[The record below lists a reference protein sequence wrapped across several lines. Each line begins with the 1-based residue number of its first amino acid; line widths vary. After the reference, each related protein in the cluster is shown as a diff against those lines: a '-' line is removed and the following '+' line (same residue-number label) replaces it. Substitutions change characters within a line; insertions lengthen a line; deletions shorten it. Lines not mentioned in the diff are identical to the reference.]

1 MYGSMK
7 ALLLELANLSRPLS
21 AGRAWAASRA
31 ALSNAHHFCF
41 LLARMVGLEL
51 GDGSRASHF
60 GSCRARMM
68 TAPHFRQESAMRL
81 SSSSSMQPKSM
92 HI

>member
-1 MYGSMK
+1 MVRARGQQSAS
-7 ALLLELANLSRPLS
+7 ALYHAR
-21 AGRAWAASRA
+21 
-31 ALSNAHHFCF
+31 F
-41 LLARMVGLEL
+41 LLAARMVGLEL

-68 TAPHFRQESAMRL
+68 TAPHFRHESAMRL
-81 SSSSSMQPKSM
+81 SSRKSMQLNNM